1 MTMGAMARRSWAD
14 ITEEEFAEE
23 AEAKVYSWRDSLHMR
38 AAWNLHADIIS
49 GRVGPDL
56 AILRAK
62 HLAKES
68 PPAAAWL
75 CAAVSRSAS
84 EPGSFQNESVCN
96 CRISGWKAACEDGQR
111 QLDPTERHPGLQI
124 TRRQRRIDYACGAR
138 VRDSIGGAP
147 TDQQLRQVSSGGSR
161 EQCRDN
167 QCVKGRQ
174 TRGANIRPCRK

>member
-75 CAAVSRSAS
+75 CAAVIGSIV
-84 EPGSFQNESVCN
+84 EPGPLKKESICS
-96 CRISGWKAACEDGQR
+96 CRTGGWTTTREDCE
-111 QLDPTERHPGLQI
+111 
-124 TRRQRRIDYACGAR
+124 
-138 VRDSIGGAP
+138 
-147 TDQQLRQVSSGGSR
+147 
-161 EQCRDN
+161 
-167 QCVKGRQ
+167 
-174 TRGANIRPCRK
+174 